1 MCNSVNLSQIL
12 QTDSKEGFIHFNAY
26 QDKRNPKSLFELIT
40 MRLAFVFHFNKRDF
54 RFLWN
59 QTELKS
65 NYIRFGW
72 WNSIRSKIERKGN
85 ALTVDKRSRA
95 LSNASTVSLS
105 FSFSLQA
112 SVVIAWVKY
121 WWRNWLVGSFIVSL
135 IMKPLSTPA
144 TTVIS
149 CLPFSSHGF
158 FILLHDC
165 DEFRSHENGFKPAQR
180 NCDSKV
186 CIFIPD

>member
-65 NYIRFGW
+65 NYIRFG
-72 WNSIRSKIERKGN
+72 
-85 ALTVDKRSRA
+85 
-95 LSNASTVSLS
+95 
-105 FSFSLQA
+105 
-112 SVVIAWVKY
+112 
-121 WWRNWLVGSFIVSL
+121 
-135 IMKPLSTPA
+135 
-144 TTVIS
+144 
-149 CLPFSSHGF
+149 
-158 FILLHDC
+158 
-165 DEFRSHENGFKPAQR
+165 
-180 NCDSKV
+180 
-186 CIFIPD
+186 